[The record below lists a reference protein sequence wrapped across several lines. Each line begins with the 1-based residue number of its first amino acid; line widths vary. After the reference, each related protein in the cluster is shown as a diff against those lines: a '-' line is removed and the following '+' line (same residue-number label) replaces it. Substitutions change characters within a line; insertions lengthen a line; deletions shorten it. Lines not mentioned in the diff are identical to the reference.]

1 LTILISFVKSFCKPS
16 LTHYATQGI
25 VGEATLFNLIQKNP
39 DIVVLLDEFSRAHEA
54 NRNAFFSAF
63 QSHVQDKKTG
73 DQVKTDR
80 VTFILTTNTGQDA
93 MLKSSGVLEEPP
105 RWNSS
110 HNRALPEV
118 EAVIQS
124 GLQEFQD
131 DPMLKDKALNDRMKT
146 PFMFLPNSPQ
156 MNLQILNM
164 TIAREIRSNWAGC
177 TPLQNDIGCY
187 CYGCKQSSHD
197 CKCESDWKINPS
209 GKVVFSHRAKLQLL
223 TQISKEGARAKKYS
237 SNRKLNEK
245 VNQLKRIMMHQIKQ
259 CNLFDGDGLIIDY
272 DFHNDMKTTLPC
284 DAVGSCMYG
293 KVGAFYSC
301 SSLLEPCHLI
311 TSIF

>member
-1 LTILISFVKSFCKPS
+1 LISYVKYFCKPS
-16 LTHYATQGI
+16 LTRYVAQGI

-93 MLKSSGVLEEPP
+93 MLQSSGVLEDPP

-118 EAVIQS
+118 EAVIQA

-131 DPMLKDKALNDRMKT
+131 DPMLKDKALNDRMQT

-164 TIAREIRSNWAGC
+164 TIAREIRSTWAGC
-177 TPLQNDIGCY
+177 TPLQNGNG
-187 CYGCKQSSHD
+187 CYGCKQNRD
-197 CKCESDWKINPS
+197 GCKCESDWRKNPS

-223 TQISKEGARAKKYS
+223 TQISKEGAKIKKYS

-245 VNQLKRIMMHQIKQ
+245 INSLKSVIFRQLKQ

-272 DFHNDMKTTLPC
+272 DFHNDMKTTPSC
-284 DAVGSCMYG
+284 NVVGSCMYG
-293 KVGAFYSC
+293 KVGAFCSC
-301 SSLLEPCHLI
+301 SSLLEPC
-311 TSIF
+311 